1 MFSGLDTVDLPH
13 GRRWTALTSFILQ
26 GILVSAALVLPL
38 LHPANLPEAFMR
50 HRIFVPISAGETPTR
65 PNQDV
70 AQHGGGVHLNP
81 IIVHNPF
88 TFPSGRNQATQE
100 TDTTPPE
107 APVGVGQPGGS
118 GINSIFTNGDAQPVL
133 NPPPTTKPRP
143 ISVVMEGN
151 LIHRVEPLYPVVTAG
166 EVRQPGLVSLPRGT
180 TLSEAIGRA
189 GGPTERGRLDRVTL
203 VRGGKSYVLNL
214 MGDDQRVATMP
225 IRSGDQ
231 LVVGRRSDF
240 NLWRDALNPIAS
252 LTAVVVAIVS
262 VTRR

>member
-1 MFSGLDTVDLPH
+1 MRSAWLFLAGLAAGGCAGRLDPAPLQPAVQGDSLLRPGDALRITVWRQPEFSGDFVVNPDSTVAH
-13 GRRWTALTSFILQ
+13 
-26 GILVSAALVLPL
+26 PL
-38 LHPANLPEAFMR
+38 LQA
-50 HRIFVPISAGETPTR
+50 VK
-65 PNQDV
+65 V
-70 AQHGGGVHLNP
+70 GGVAPSVARARLRDFLTGYEQNP
-81 IIVHNPF
+81 RFV
-88 TFPSGRNQATQE
+88 
-100 TDTTPPE
+100 
-107 APVGVGQPGGS
+107 
-118 GINSIFTNGDAQPVL
+118 
-133 NPPPTTKPRP
+133 
-143 ISVVMEGN
+143 
-151 LIHRVEPLYPVVTAG
+151 VEPLYPVVTAG